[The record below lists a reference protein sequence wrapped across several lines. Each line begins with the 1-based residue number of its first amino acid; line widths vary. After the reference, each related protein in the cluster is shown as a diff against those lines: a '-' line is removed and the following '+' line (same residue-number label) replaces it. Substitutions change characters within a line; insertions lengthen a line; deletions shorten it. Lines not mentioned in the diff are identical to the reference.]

1 MQDKTHTHSTSIKPS
16 TIQNRMKLTPTLFGS
31 LLLAIVIA
39 IGLTLS
45 GCESD
50 PLLAPQVGG
59 DEGGSYGNAKLPA
72 REAGNAQKAVNAK
85 QNAKVGDNRGKRI
98 NPKLF

>member
-1 MQDKTHTHSTSIKPS
+1 MQDKTCAHSISIKPS
-16 TIQNRMKLTPTLFGS
+16 TIQDRMKLAPIQFSS
-31 LLLAIVIA
+31 LLLVIVIA

-50 PLLAPQVGG
+50 PLLAPQAAGG
-59 DEGGSYGNAKLPA
+59 EGGSYGNAKLPTSQTNDA
-72 REAGNAQKAVNAK
+72 QNAGNVQQKA
-85 QNAKVGDNRGKRI
+85 KVSDNRGKRI

>member
-1 MQDKTHTHSTSIKPS
+1 MQDKTCAYSMSVKPS
-16 TIQNRMKLTPTLFGS
+16 TMQDRMKLTPIQFSS

-39 IGLTLS
+39 IGLTFS

-50 PLLAPQVGG
+50 PLLAPQAAGG
-59 DEGGSYGNAKLPA
+59 EGGSYGNAKLPTSKA
-72 REAGNAQKAVNAK
+72 DDAKKAVNAK
-85 QNAKVGDNRGKRI
+85 QNPKVGDNRGKRI

>member
-1 MQDKTHTHSTSIKPS
+1 MQDKTRAYSMSIKPS
-16 TIQNRMKLTPTLFGS
+16 TIQNRMKLTPIVFGS

-39 IGLTLS
+39 IGLMLS

-50 PLLAPQVGG
+50 PLLAPQGGG

-72 REAGNAQKAVNAK
+72 SKTDNAQNAANAK
-85 QNAKVGDNRGKRI
+85 QNPKAGDNRGKRI

>member
-1 MQDKTHTHSTSIKPS
+1 MQAKTHKHSTSIKPS
-16 TIQNRMKLTPTLFGS
+16 TIQNRMKLTPILFGS

-39 IGLTLS
+39 AGLTLS

-50 PLLAPQVGG
+50 PLLAPQGGG

-72 REAGNAQKAVNAK
+72 SQTNNAQNAANTK
-85 QNAKVGDNRGKRI
+85 QNPKVNDNRVKRI

>member
-1 MQDKTHTHSTSIKPS
+1 
-16 TIQNRMKLTPTLFGS
+16 MKLTPIQFS
-31 LLLAIVIA
+31 NLLLTIVIA

-50 PLLAPQVGG
+50 PLLAPQASG

-72 REAGNAQKAVNAK
+72 SEAGDTQKVVNAE
-85 QNAKVGDNRGKRI
+85 QNAKTGNNRGKRV

>member
-1 MQDKTHTHSTSIKPS
+1 
-16 TIQNRMKLTPTLFGS
+16 MKLTPIQFSS
-31 LLLAIVIA
+31 LLLAIVA

-50 PLLAPQVGG
+50 PILAPQAVV
-59 DEGGSYGNAKLPA
+59 DEGGSYGNAKLPTNTTN
-72 REAGNAQKAVNAK
+72 ETKKAVQAK
-85 QNAKVGDNRGKRI
+85 QNGKTSTNRAKRT

>member
-1 MQDKTHTHSTSIKPS
+1 MQDKTRAYSISIKPS
-16 TIQNRMKLTPTLFGS
+16 TIQNRMKLTPIQFSS

-50 PLLAPQVGG
+50 PLLAPQAGG

-72 REAGNAQKAVNAK
+72 SEAGNAQKPVNAK
-85 QNAKVGDNRGKRI
+85 QNDKVGDNRGKRT

>member
-1 MQDKTHTHSTSIKPS
+1 MQDKTRAYSMSIKSSTMQGRIKLTSIQFS
-16 TIQNRMKLTPTLFGS
+16 S
-31 LLLAIVIA
+31 LLLAIVIV

-50 PLLAPQVGG
+50 PILAPQAVV

-72 REAGNAQKAVNAK
+72 SKTNDTKKAVQAEQNGKAGANRAK
-85 QNAKVGDNRGKRI
+85 RT

>member
-1 MQDKTHTHSTSIKPS
+1 MQA
-16 TIQNRMKLTPTLFGS
+16 RMKLTPIQFSS
-31 LLLAIVIA
+31 LLLATVIV

-50 PLLAPQVGG
+50 PLLAPQAGG

-72 REAGNAQKAVNAK
+72 SEAGAAQKAVNAE
-85 QNAKVGDNRGKRI
+85 QNAKVGNNRGKRV

>member
-1 MQDKTHTHSTSIKPS
+1 MQNQIKLTSIQFS
-16 TIQNRMKLTPTLFGS
+16 S
-31 LLLAIVIA
+31 LLLAIVIV

-50 PLLAPQVGG
+50 PVLAPQAVV

-72 REAGNAQKAVNAK
+72 SKPSDAKKAVQAE
-85 QNAKVGDNRGKRI
+85 QNGKAGDTRGKRI

>member
-1 MQDKTHTHSTSIKPS
+1 
-16 TIQNRMKLTPTLFGS
+16 MKLTPIQFS
-31 LLLAIVIA
+31 SVLLAIIA
-39 IGLTLS
+39 IGLMSS

-50 PLLAPQVGG
+50 PLLAPQAGG

-72 REAGNAQKAVNAK
+72 REAGNTQKAVNAK
-85 QNAKVGDNRGKRI
+85 QNGKVGDNRGKRI

>member
-1 MQDKTHTHSTSIKPS
+1 M
-16 TIQNRMKLTPTLFGS
+16 QNRIKLAPIQFSS
-31 LLLAIVIA
+31 LLLAIVTVIC
-39 IGLTLS
+39 LPLS

-50 PLLAPQVGG
+50 PILAPQAVV

-72 REAGNAQKAVNAK
+72 NTTNDTKKAALAEQNGKAGTSRAK
-85 QNAKVGDNRGKRI
+85 RT

>member
-1 MQDKTHTHSTSIKPS
+1 
-16 TIQNRMKLTPTLFGS
+16 MKLTPIQFSS
-31 LLLAIVIA
+31 LLLAVVMV

-50 PLLAPQVGG
+50 PLLAPQAAG
-59 DEGGSYGNAKLPA
+59 DEGGSYGNAKLP
-72 REAGNAQKAVNAK
+72 KAETNNTK
-85 QNAKVGDNRGKRI
+85 QAVKAEQNGKAGDNRGKRI

>member
-1 MQDKTHTHSTSIKPS
+1 
-16 TIQNRMKLTPTLFGS
+16 MKLTPIQFSS
-31 LLLAIVIA
+31 LLFAVVIT
-39 IGLTLS
+39 IGLVLS

-59 DEGGSYGNAKLPA
+59 DEGGSYGNVKLPTTQTNNA
-72 REAGNAQKAVNAK
+72 QEAVNAQK
-85 QNAKVGDNRGKRI
+85 NAKVGDNRGKRV

>member
-1 MQDKTHTHSTSIKPS
+1 MQDKTCAHSISIKPS
-16 TIQNRMKLTPTLFGS
+16 TMQNRIKLTPIQLSS
-31 LLLAIVIA
+31 LLLAIVIT

-50 PLLAPQVGG
+50 PLLAPQGGG

-72 REAGNAQKAVNAK
+72 REAGNTQKAVNAK
-85 QNAKVGDNRGKRI
+85 QNGKVGDNRGKRI